1 MAQRRMFSK
10 KITETDMFLDMPIS
24 TQCFYFHLNMNGDD
38 DGFIGNMKTI
48 KRMIGASDDDLK
60 LLLAKEFLIPFE
72 SGVVVIKDWK
82 IHNYI
87 RKDRYSETVYKQEK
101 NQLLENESGQY
112 ERVMTSGQPS
122 VNQWLPQVR
131 LGKVR
136 LGKDRLGKV
145 SSSEDAAHADVIPK
159 VVAHDFYQNNFG
171 VENSITMQNID
182 MWIDDLSEELVI
194 EAMSRAALNQ
204 KGYRYAEG
212 IMKNWDKKNIKTMQ
226 QVKSEDVAF
235 ENKKKGKET
244 VNQDNNKR
252 PSSDYADVGF

>member
-24 TQCFYFHLNMNGDD
+24 TQCLYFHLNMNGDD
-38 DGFIGNMKTI
+38 DGFIGNVKTV

-101 NQLLENESGQY
+101 RLLSENESGQY
-112 ERVMTSGQPS
+112 EMGRPNVIPLPDQR
-122 VNQWLPQVR
+122 LPQDK
-131 LGKVR
+131 LGEGK
-136 LGKDRLGKV
+136 LGEDKLSKGSGSKE
-145 SSSEDAAHADVIPK
+145 SPAPDAAN
-159 VVAHDFYQNNFG
+159 AHSFYQNNFG
-171 VENSITMQNID
+171 VENSIISQNID
-182 MWIDDLSEELVI
+182 FWIDDLSEELVI
-194 EAMSRAALNQ
+194 EAMSRAALDQ

-212 IMKNWDKKNIKTMQ
+212 IMKSWDKKNIKTMQ
-226 QVKSEDVAF
+226 QVKAEDVAF
-235 ENKKKGKET
+235 ENKKKGIIPS
-244 VNQDNNKR
+244 NQDNNKR
-252 PSSDYADVGF
+252 PSSDYDDVGF